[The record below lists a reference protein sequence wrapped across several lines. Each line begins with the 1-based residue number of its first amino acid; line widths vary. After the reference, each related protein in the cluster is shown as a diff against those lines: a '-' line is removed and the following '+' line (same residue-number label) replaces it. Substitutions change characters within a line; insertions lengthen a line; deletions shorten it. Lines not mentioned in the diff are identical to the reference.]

1 MIRWK
6 RRFENRVDVE
16 IVTPDQDSDTVSKTR
31 QGSVKKVFN
40 NKVHPGNSNTK
51 NHSKV
56 YGWNNTVLESN
67 VKLYYSASGQCGRV

>member
-16 IVTPDQDSDTVSKTR
+16 IVTPDQESDTVSKTR

-40 NKVHPGNSNTK
+40 NKVHPGSNTK
-51 NHSKV
+51 SHSKV

-67 VKLYYSASGQCGRV
+67 VKLYYSASS